1 MKKIYGYA
9 RVSTRE
15 QNEDRQM
22 ISMRQFGVAQTRIF
36 LDKQSGR
43 DFNRPAYRRLLSTLR
58 KGDTLVIKSIDRL
71 GRNYEDMDTPLV
83 YDAEGKETL
92 AEIVLT
98 DAGEYVRME
107 YRIDP
112 LFMNDAVYPVTI
124 DPVVHSERPALT
136 IQDTTIRQGSTAHPY
151 TDTYLKLGIK
161 SGNYHVALLKF
172 NILAIPKASDTVI
185 QAVLQMAVRSSSS
198 SKYIGAYEILK
209 PWESKTVDWD
219 NFIPYP
225 NAGNVSGEALDCVKS
240 ASSGRLNFDLTNLY
254 RKWCTRDEN
263 GLSNNNGVAFRPA
276 DYTPGTDYSE
286 LYSSDASSK
295 YAPVIYVNYISYA
308 GIEGWWQYEQTGAG
322 RAGTV
327 YTDLFNGNMVL
338 AHGDAAMSGSRNPV
352 SVSHYYNS
360 CLSTANAYGC
370 GFGWKTDAHQKVTML
385 TLNDHNYLIWEDGDG
400 TEHFFDWSGSQPYTK
415 VFSCIIRKC
424 LPWNVWIV
432 CAKLLK
438 INRACSIGITSMQF
452 FHNRNR
458 INAYSTTAFVLSD
471 GITICFK
478 HGCSVRISEQAIQL
492 SNCFAPFLMILVQS

>member
-1 MKKIYGYA
+1 
-9 RVSTRE
+9 
-15 QNEDRQM
+15 M

-92 AEIVLT
+92 AEIILT

-360 CLSTANAYGC
+360 CLSTANAYGR